1 MSSFRTEPFL
11 WIHLAGI
18 AVAPLAL
25 LVMGVALGVATP
37 LTPYPLELLLL
48 VGMGLVP
55 VLWMQWQRP
64 FEIFSLLLIALRP
77 DQLSEERRRILALF
91 LRPRQRWLTLLGTLL
106 LLLKLGFIYYYAPL
120 AAMAT
125 LEFPQ
130 IRILAL
136 LVAAL
141 AFLIANLFLQVPLSV
156 LGVLLTSQATYE
168 ATQPLESTQVQTQ
181 FTIPGLRVRALP
193 WLTPQP

>member
-25 LVMGVALGVATP
+25 LVMWVALAVATP

-48 VGMGLVP
+48 VGLGLVP
-55 VLWMQWQRP
+55 VFWMQWQRP

-77 DQLSEERRRILALF
+77 DQLSEAQRQILALF
-91 LRPRQRWLTLLGTLL
+91 LRPRRRWLTLLGAML
-106 LLLKLGFIYYYAPL
+106 LLLKLGLVYYYAPL
-120 AAMAT
+120 AALAA
-125 LEFPQ
+125 LGLPQ
-130 IRILAL
+130 VRILAL
-136 LVAAL
+136 LVAAVAYL
-141 AFLIANLFLQVPLSV
+141 VANLFLQVPLSV

-168 ATQPLESTQVQTQ
+168 ATQPLESTEVQAK

-193 WLTPQP
+193 WLTPQQ